1 LFWRIGSGW
10 NCTTTPS
17 VSAIEARNTTIR
29 AKTVQIKSEN
39 VTMLPKSVIQEAV
52 CTGRRGREGERQ
64 EEPGKVD
71 RARKRLKGQKQWLK
85 QALSA

>member
-1 LFWRIGSGW
+1 
-10 NCTTTPS
+10 
-17 VSAIEARNTTIR
+17 
-29 AKTVQIKSEN
+29 
-39 VTMLPKSVIQEAV
+39 MLPKSVIQEAV